1 MGTNKL
7 IEQLTLVLESS
18 QESKGRKHCD
28 ALKKVLKKL
37 KSKQK
42 SLESKLEGVSGE
54 QKDKLTQKIKTV
66 KAHRKKALKMLKEQ
80 KVKC

>member
-18 QESKGRKHCD
+18 QESKGRKQCD

-37 KSKQK
+37 KAKQK
-42 SLESKLEGVSGE
+42 SLESKLGDASGQ
-54 QKDKLTQKIKTV
+54 QKDKLAKKIKTV
-66 KAHRKKALKMLKEQ
+66 RAHRKKALKMLKDQ